1 MFYSSWLPNS
11 KSIDFTNATR
21 NVRYCRTLL
30 GVFLL
35 VCSVYVAVLM
45 MLSTLPEELPGWK
58 LRRHSYNLRNRPHR
72 KDDEL
77 LFRYYE
83 SKNMYDS
90 HSRRLN
96 YFDPFNDPKSITMKE
111 DPTSRQNQDV
121 QLQQPFL
128 EQPRASIYKNPTD
141 VAVIQTEYT
150 TSVENSEN
158 LQANYPHDNVLP
170 QGTPPGQEILQHP
183 PSMLSQPRASIY
195 KNPTTDTVTQTQ
207 DPAHQHQ
214 SPKDYQQ
221 LSSLE
226 IPLHLQQQQQQQ
238 QQLQAKG
245 QPIEFLGSAAIGST
259 GNGLPEMQHIKELPV
274 LYHTPVTEMEGTDNP
289 SIEIPQHL
297 LVSQKQNA
305 PQRQFETNFDPQTLG
320 QEVLKSWESQGLQ
333 PAVEE
338 IPMDELTRRWGEPT
352 VEELEEKELVLPN
365 QEQKCPISKFNPEDH
380 KFDFAPK
387 NLSIA
392 EKLQLSG
399 YKDVWDWKMQ
409 ETDLPVFWHI
419 PKSGGST
426 VKDIMGSCHR
436 FVMASEAG
444 IRAGHDNDT
453 VSLDLIPAFMLHQ

>member
-1 MFYSSWLPNS
+1 MFYSSSLPTT
-11 KSIDFTNATR
+11 KSIDFVNATKKMPHCR
-21 NVRYCRTLL
+21 NVL
-30 GVFLL
+30 GVFLM
-35 VCSVYVAVLM
+35 VCAVYVVVLM
-45 MLSTLPEELPGWK
+45 MLSNRTEEQPGWK
-58 LRRHSYNLRNRPHR
+58 LRRHSYNMRHRPHK
-72 KDDEL
+72 KDDEV

-83 SKNMYDS
+83 GKNIYDS

-141 VAVIQTEYT
+141 VAIIKSEEA
-150 TSVENSEN
+150 TSVKNSEN
-158 LQANYPHDNVLP
+158 LQANNPHDNAPHGSL
-170 QGTPPGQEILQHP
+170 PGQEILQQP

-195 KNPTTDTVTQTQ
+195 KSPMADSVTQTH
-207 DPAHQHQ
+207 DPAHQFQ
-214 SPKDYQQ
+214 IATVYDPKDYPQV
-221 LSSLE
+221 SGVE

-238 QQLQAKG
+238 QAKG
-245 QPIEFLGSAAIGST
+245 QPIEFLGSAAIGTT
-259 GNGLPEMQHIKELPV
+259 GNGPPEVQYIKDLPV
-274 LYHTPVTEMEGTDNP
+274 SYQTPVKEREGGDNQ

-297 LVSQKQNA
+297 LVSQKQNT
-305 PQRQFETNFDPQTLG
+305 PQRPFETTFDPQILG
-320 QEVLKSWESQGLQ
+320 QEATKSWESHGLQ
-333 PAVEE
+333 LVGEE

-352 VEELEEKELVLPN
+352 AEELEEKVLVLPN
-365 QEQKCPISKFNPEDH
+365 QEQKCPLSKFNPEDH

-444 IRAGHDNDT
+444 IRAGHNNDT
-453 VSLDLIPAFMLHQ
+453 VS